1 VARSETVFRFDTGLK
16 DRFPEFEDEQDVM
29 KRYQEDD
36 RRSLARS
43 FGGAIPRGSTRSWV
57 TDDDCPNTSVVR
69 GAEGLLRVRVQVNS
83 EGRAEECS
91 ILRSS
96 GDVDLDAATCTN
108 LIRCARFK
116 PPHSNFEMQS
126 TFEHN
131 WRLPDENEEGRQ
143 GIGL

>member
-1 VARSETVFRFDTGLK
+1 VARSETVFRFDKRLK

-29 KRYQEDD
+29 KRHQEDD